1 MWGINM
7 SKLVPSIFQKAEL
20 VMKKYKAVIED
31 DRTDW
36 AAEGMS
42 WIEDIKV
49 LSRALTTLDG
59 EINSVLSLTD
69 TTCDDA
75 KKLEAALMS
84 SAVGR
89 DAIEHVKF
97 CNPELFNKRVFSGR
111 A

>member
-1 MWGINM
+1 M
-7 SKLVPSIFQKAEL
+7 SKLVPSIFKKAEL
-20 VMKKYKAVIED
+20 VMKKYKAVID
-31 DRTDW
+31 DEATDW
-36 AAEGMS
+36 AAEGMT

-49 LSRALTTLDG
+49 LSKALMTLDG

-89 DAIEHVKF
+89 EAIEHVKF
-97 CNPELFNKRVFSGR
+97 CNPELFNKRSFLGR